1 MTPQLRQAI
10 QLLQYSNIEANQFIE
25 EELLK
30 NPLLAHTDTVPAEP
44 ELGNGIAEFSHA
56 EAMALGAMAGADHP
70 EASDTASFASSGML
84 PSTAEAPLD
93 LDISNSYDAGSIAD
107 GGAGFGYGSGNGQN
121 ESDDDWNPIDAL
133 SSAKPNLR
141 EHLEQQ
147 ARLAFCSRAEL
158 AIAAALIAA
167 LDGAGRLAE
176 PPDAIAAVLGVTFE
190 HVEQVRARMMRFDP
204 TGIFARDL
212 RECLEVQ
219 LAEKNRLDPAMA
231 ALLAH
236 LDLLARRDMRSLME
250 ICGVDLED
258 LAGMIAEIKR
268 LDPKPAAQFEIEPLR
283 PLIPDVLMRPLPV
296 KQDATGPAAP
306 SRGPAR
312 FGGYGFDPPGPGAA
326 DFGGAGFGAAGVTDA
341 AAPEWLLEINPD
353 TMPRLLIR
361 RGFHARITTGAT
373 RETKA
378 FLSEQMQSASWLV
391 KALESRAQTILRVCA
406 EIVRRQEGFF
416 RHGVS
421 HLRPLT
427 LRDIAVEVELHEST
441 VSRVTSN
448 KSIATPRGIFE
459 LKFFFTTALG
469 GANGDTHSA
478 EAVRHRVQTLI
489 SAEKQESILSDDAVA
504 QILQKEGID
513 IARRTVA
520 KYREA
525 LRIPGSAQRKRE
537 KLPAT

>member
-1 MTPQLRQAI
+1 MAIGPRLDLRQTQSLVMTPQLRQAI

-25 EELLK
+25 DELLK
-30 NPLLAHTDTVPAEP
+30 NPLLAHTDTTLAEP
-44 ELGNGIAEFSHA
+44 EIASPGPLLPMPGDA
-56 EAMALGAMAGADHP
+56 ALDGAHP
-70 EASDTASFASSGML
+70 EGIDAAAFAGSDIL
-84 PSTAEAPLD
+84 PSAAQAPLD
-93 LDISNSYDAGSIAD
+93 LDPSNSYDAGSIAD
-107 GGAGFGYGSGNGQN
+107 GGASFGYGSGHGQG
-121 ESDDDWNPIDAL
+121 ETDEDWNPIDAL

-147 ARLAFCSRAEL
+147 ARLAFSSRADL
-158 AIAAALIAA
+158 AIAAALIAG
-167 LDGAGRLAE
+167 LDAAGRLIE
-176 PPDAIAAVLGVTFE
+176 PVDQIAATLGLPPE
-190 HVEQVRARMMRFDP
+190 EIEKIRARMMRFDP

-231 ALLAH
+231 ALLAN
-236 LDLLARRDMRSLME
+236 LDLLARRDMRSLLE

-268 LDPKPAAQFEIEPLR
+268 LDPKPAAQYEIEPLR
-283 PLIPDVLMRPLPV
+283 PLIPDVLMR
-296 KQDATGPAAP
+296 AM
-306 SRGPAR
+306 
-312 FGGYGFDPPGPGAA
+312 PPRQPE
-326 DFGGAGFGAAGVTDA
+326 AGSDA
-341 AAPEWLLEINPD
+341 ARMNLAGIGVESPFAEWLLEINPE

-361 RGFHARITTGAT
+361 RGFHARIVTSAS

-378 FLSEQMQSASWLV
+378 FLSEQLQSASWLV

-406 EIVRRQEGFF
+406 EIVRRQDGFF
-416 RHGVS
+416 RHGIS

-427 LRDIAVEVELHEST
+427 LRDIAAEVELHEST

-469 GANGDTHSA
+469 GSNGDTHSA

-489 SAEKQESILSDDAVA
+489 GAEKHESILSDDAVA
-504 QILQKEGID
+504 RILQKEGID

-537 KLPAT
+537 KLPAG